1 MVEILI
7 FVQHFLD
14 TLWSDNDGA
23 AVDSLKTQWEPSA
36 ADFKSIRPNQ
46 WYLQPQTVLNDLG
59 LETPLIL
66 PRKPIAVGFRQVKGR
81 SPICFI
87 IDGPQS
93 TYFYFT

>member
-1 MVEILI
+1 MVEILN

-59 LETPLIL
+59 LETPLICSFFA
-66 PRKPIAVGFRQVKGR
+66 PETRHSGFQASKGQV
-81 SPICFI
+81 SNLLHH
-87 IDGPQS
+87 
-93 TYFYFT
+93 